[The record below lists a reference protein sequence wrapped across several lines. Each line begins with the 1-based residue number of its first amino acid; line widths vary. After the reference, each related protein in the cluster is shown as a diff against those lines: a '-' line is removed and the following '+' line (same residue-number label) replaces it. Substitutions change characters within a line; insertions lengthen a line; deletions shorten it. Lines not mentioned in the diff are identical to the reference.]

1 MPFEPEREP
10 ASSDAIPARVDPER
24 RDVDVHSEH
33 SHALRT
39 VARREHELLAL
50 SELSQE
56 LAISLDL
63 YAIGN
68 LVLLNLMGQLGTS
81 RAALWLLP
89 EERDR
94 APILIRSHG
103 IRREMAAALGATA
116 SGMIESLS
124 RERRIVSIEE
134 IGAALPSTGLSL
146 ARREGIVLFAPI
158 HARGD
163 VLGFLAL
170 GSRLDGAAY
179 DALELEALQ
188 ASAGMAGVALQN
200 AALYNRLFENNRK
213 LRVANE
219 DLLQLDRMKSEFL
232 RNVNHELRTPLTVII
247 AYLDS
252 VLEHQDRGTQLHEF
266 LSVSLD
272 EARKLKGMLEH
283 LLDFGAAVRETLPLE
298 IRQENPSSILRAFYE
313 ERLPGVTEGLREFS
327 FRVDGEVPEGLFDR
341 HRLLQIVDVLVDNA
355 VKFTPPGTR
364 IELRVRVIEREERPW
379 VSIELTDNG
388 PGIPADRIPHIFRSF
403 QQGDGSTTREVGG
416 LGLGLA
422 FARQLAEMMSGH
434 LSVESEFGR
443 GSVFTLLLPV
453 APGFQ
458 APG

>member
-1 MPFEPEREP
+1 MPLEPDPERAVSGPP
-10 ASSDAIPARVDPER
+10 APNVDPER
-24 RDVDVHSEH
+24 PDASVHSEH
-33 SHALRT
+33 SRALHT

-63 YAIGN
+63 YAIGEV
-68 LVLLNLMGQLGTS
+68 VLLNLMGQLGTS
-81 RAALWLLP
+81 RSALWLLP

-103 IRREMAAALGATA
+103 MRREMAAALGATA
-116 SGMIESLS
+116 SATIESLS
-124 RERRIVSIEE
+124 REQRVLSMDDA
-134 IGAALPSTGLSL
+134 GTVLPAAALSL
-146 ARREGIVLFAPI
+146 ARREGIVLFLPI
-158 HARGD
+158 HARGNL
-163 VLGFLAL
+163 LGFLAL
-170 GSRLDGAAY
+170 GSRLDGTTY
-179 DALELEALQ
+179 DSLELEALQ
-188 ASAGMAGVALQN
+188 ASVGMAGVALQN

-219 DLLQLDRMKSEFL
+219 ELLQLDRLKSEFL

-252 VLEHQDRGTQLHEF
+252 VLEQQERGSQLHEF

-283 LLDFGAAVRETLPLE
+283 LLDFGAAVRETLPVE
-298 IRQENPSSILRAFYE
+298 IRQEDPCAILRAFYE
-313 ERLPGVTEGLREFS
+313 ERLPGVTEGLREFL
-327 FRVDGEVPEGLFDR
+327 FRAEAGAKSGLFDR

-364 IELRVRVIEREERPW
+364 IELRVGPVEREERAW
-379 VSIELTDNG
+379 ISIQLADNG
-388 PGIPADRIPHIFRSF
+388 PGIPADRVAHIFGSF

-422 FARQLAEMMSGH
+422 FARQLAEILGGA

-443 GSVFTLLLPV
+443 GSVFTLLLP
-453 APGFQ
+453 A
-458 APG
+458 A